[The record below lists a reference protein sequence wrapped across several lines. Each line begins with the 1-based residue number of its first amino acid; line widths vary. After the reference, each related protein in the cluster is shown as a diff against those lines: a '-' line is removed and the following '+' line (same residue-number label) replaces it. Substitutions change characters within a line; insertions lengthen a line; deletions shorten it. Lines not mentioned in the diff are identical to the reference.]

1 MKAASSA
8 RIPANKVVVRLFFKA
23 RRRNAHALAGMPV
36 RAFVV
41 D

>member
-8 RIPANKVVVRLFFKA
+8 RIPANKVVVRLFKA